1 MLATNQQ
8 EVPMTGV
15 GKISVCLMTL
25 FLLSACDDRQTLT
38 ESQARRTL
46 QDYYDAHPVCAS
58 MAIGFPVEIAN
69 VTYLKGTMEALTEAG
84 LIVVTGTRY
93 TVTTAGESA
102 LHPGADKFLGGTDIC
117 FAKRDI
123 QKIDGMTIPAD
134 AAGLKTM
141 RVTFDYA
148 LKNVAPWANEP
159 TIASVFPQIGTML
172 GKPGG
177 QAVDVL
183 VQNNDGWKH
192 ERDNR

>member
-1 MLATNQQ
+1 
-8 EVPMTGV
+8 MTGV
-15 GKISVCLMTL
+15 GKISVCLITL
-25 FLLSACDDRQTLT
+25 FVLSACDDRQTLT

-69 VTYLKGTMEALTEAG
+69 VTYLKGPMEALTKAG
-84 LIVVTGTRY
+84 LVVVTGTRY
-93 TVTTAGESA
+93 TLTTAGESA

-123 QKIDGMTIPAD
+123 QKIDDMTIPAD
-134 AAGLKTM
+134 AAGVRTM
-141 RVTFDYA
+141 RVTFEYA
-148 LKNVAPWANEP
+148 LKEVAPWVRESA
-159 TIASVFPQIGTML
+159 IAAAFPQIGTIL

-177 QAVDVL
+177 QVVDVL
-183 VQNNDGWKH
+183 VQTNDGWKH

>member
-1 MLATNQQ
+1 
-8 EVPMTGV
+8 MTEV

-25 FLLSACDDRQTLT
+25 FLLSACDDKQTLT

-58 MAIGFPVEIAN
+58 MAIGFPVEIAD
-69 VTYLKGTMEALTEAG
+69 VTYLKGTMEALTKAG

-148 LKNVAPWANEP
+148 LKNVAPWARESA
-159 TIASVFPQIGTML
+159 IAAAFPQIGTLL
-172 GKPGG
+172 GKSGG

-183 VQNNDGWKH
+183 VQTNDGWKH
-192 ERDNR
+192 ERDVR